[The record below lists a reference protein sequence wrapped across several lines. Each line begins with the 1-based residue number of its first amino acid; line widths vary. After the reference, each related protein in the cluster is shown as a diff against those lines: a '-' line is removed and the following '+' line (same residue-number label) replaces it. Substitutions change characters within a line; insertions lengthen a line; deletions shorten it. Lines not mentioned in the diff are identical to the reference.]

1 MKHAVSAVAPLFAFV
16 GLLAAPSLRS
26 QDPAAPAKSFV
37 LEAGEH
43 ELSRL
48 VVDVGEFLG
57 RTHLI
62 DEKELGAIP
71 STRITLPRR
80 MSLDANAAEDLLSQL
95 TASRGFAMTALDAD
109 RGVYEWVLLSGSKR
123 ADVSM
128 RAVTWSPAAV
138 RARPNLML
146 PVTVTVELQHAN
158 PVALV
163 NSLRPFFVGHG
174 SHPFP
179 INLTST
185 SMRSI
190 VVLGFARDVARVLEH
205 IEAIDRPT
213 PPMEKTDAQE
223 LARLRSEV
231 AKLTRRVEALEKQ
244 GGKDDGAAGGK

>member
-1 MKHAVSAVAPLFAFV
+1 MKHAVSAVVPLFAFV

-80 MSLDANAAEDLLSQL
+80 MSLDAIAAEDLLSQL
-95 TASRGFAMTALDAD
+95 TASRGFAMTTLDAD
-109 RGVYEWVLLSGSKR
+109 RGVYEWVMMSGPKR
-123 ADVSM
+123 TELPM

-146 PVTVTVELQHAN
+146 PVTVTVDLQHAN
-158 PVALV
+158 PAAVV
-163 NSLRPFFVGHG
+163 NALRPFFMQGG
-174 SHPFP
+174 YSFP

-223 LARLRSEV
+223 LDRLRSEV